1 MWVRIP
7 PDTPRPLTDGFSIV
21 TFVMLYFVL
30 AIVNVLFLTIHAI
43 RMIMQK
49 DKGYAK
55 AITSEGII
63 ATTFFAYGAWMLRW
77 ISLR

>member
-1 MWVRIP
+1 
-7 PDTPRPLTDGFSIV
+7 
-21 TFVMLYFVL
+21 
-30 AIVNVLFLTIHAI
+30 
-43 RMIMQK
+43 MQK

-55 AITSEGII
+55 AIASEGII